1 MSALPQPDAQRPG
14 ATAAMLQCALF
25 TLLQDEMSTTTPATH
40 IAHIGLGA
48 NLSDPQGQVRAA
60 LAELAATPGI
70 VLERQSALY
79 RTAPIGYD
87 NQPDF
92 INAVARVRTTLEPQ
106 ALLDALL
113 DIERRHGR
121 VREFLNAPRTL
132 DLDVLL
138 YEDRQ
143 IATDTLNVPHP
154 RAHLRA
160 FVLLPLLEV
169 SPDVVIPGVGP
180 ASAFLAAVQD
190 QAISRIPD

>member
-1 MSALPQPDAQRPG
+1 MSSVPTPSAPQ
-14 ATAAMLQCALF
+14 
-25 TLLQDEMSTTTPATH
+25 STSSDWH

-48 NLSDPQGQVRAA
+48 NLDNPEQQVRAA
-60 LAELAATPGI
+60 LDELAVTPG
-70 VLERQSALY
+70 VTLEGRSSLY

-92 INAVARVRTTLEPQ
+92 INAVARVRTTLAPQ

-143 IATDTLNVPHP
+143 INTDTLNVPHP

-169 SPDVVIPGVGP
+169 SPDVVIPGIGP
-180 ASAFLAAVQD
+180 ASAFLAQVQE
-190 QAISRIPD
+190 QAISRIPQ

>member
-1 MSALPQPDAQRPG
+1 VVRAEVGAKVRAPELSERIMSSVPSPNA
-14 ATAAMLQCALF
+14 
-25 TLLQDEMSTTTPATH
+25 SWH

-48 NLSDPQGQVRAA
+48 NLDDPEQQVRAA
-60 LAELAATPGI
+60 LDELAVTPG
-70 VLERQSALY
+70 VTLERRSSLY

-92 INAVARVRTTLEPQ
+92 INAVARVRTTLAPQ

-143 IATDTLNVPHP
+143 ISTDTLNVPHP

-169 SPDVVIPGVGP
+169 SPDVVIPGIGA
-180 ASAFLAAVQD
+180 ASDFLAQVQD
-190 QAISRIPD
+190 QAISRIPQ

>member
-1 MSALPQPDAQRPG
+1 MSQEAP
-14 ATAAMLQCALF
+14 
-25 TLLQDEMSTTTPATH
+25 TH

-48 NLSDPQGQVRAA
+48 NLADPEKQVRAA
-60 LAELAATPGI
+60 LDELAAAPGI
-70 VLERQSALY
+70 VLERKSSLY

-113 DIERRHGR
+113 DIERTHGR

-138 YEDRQ
+138 YEDRV
-143 IATDTLNVPHP
+143 INTDTLNVPHP

-169 SPDVVIPGVGP
+169 SPDVVIPGIGP
-180 ASAFLAAVQD
+180 ASAWLAHCQD
-190 QAISRIPD
+190 QPIQRVAE

>member
-1 MSALPQPDAQRPG
+1 MSQEAL
-14 ATAAMLQCALF
+14 
-25 TLLQDEMSTTTPATH
+25 TH

-48 NLSDPQGQVRAA
+48 NLADPEKQVRAA
-60 LAELAATPGI
+60 LDELAAAPGI
-70 VLERQSALY
+70 VLERRSSLY

-113 DIERRHGR
+113 DIERTHGR

-138 YEDRQ
+138 YEDRV
-143 IATDTLNVPHP
+143 INTDTLNVPHP

-169 SPDVVIPGVGP
+169 SPDVIIPGIGP
-180 ASAFLAAVQD
+180 ASAWLAHCQD
-190 QAISRIPD
+190 QPIQRIAE

>member
-1 MSALPQPDAQRPG
+1 MSQEAP
-14 ATAAMLQCALF
+14 
-25 TLLQDEMSTTTPATH
+25 TH

-48 NLSDPQGQVRAA
+48 NLADPEKQVRAA
-60 LAELAATPGI
+60 LDELAAAPGI
-70 VLERQSALY
+70 VLERKSSLY

-113 DIERRHGR
+113 EIERTHGR

-138 YEDRQ
+138 YEDRV
-143 IATDTLNVPHP
+143 INTDTLNVPHP

-169 SPDVVIPGVGP
+169 SPDVVIPGIGP
-180 ASAFLAAVQD
+180 ASAWLAHCQD
-190 QAISRIPD
+190 QPIQRVAE

>member
-1 MSALPQPDAQRPG
+1 MSQEAP
-14 ATAAMLQCALF
+14 
-25 TLLQDEMSTTTPATH
+25 TH

-48 NLSDPQGQVRAA
+48 NLADPEKQVRAA
-60 LAELAATPGI
+60 LDELAATQGI
-70 VLERQSALY
+70 VLERKSSLY

-113 DIERRHGR
+113 DIERTHGR

-138 YEDRQ
+138 YEDRV
-143 IATDTLNVPHP
+143 INTDTLNVPHP

-169 SPDVVIPGVGP
+169 SPDVVIPGIGP
-180 ASAFLAAVQD
+180 ASAWLAHCQD
-190 QAISRIPD
+190 QPIQRIAE

>member
-1 MSALPQPDAQRPG
+1 MSQEAP
-14 ATAAMLQCALF
+14 
-25 TLLQDEMSTTTPATH
+25 TH

-48 NLSDPQGQVRAA
+48 NLADPEKQVRAA
-60 LAELAATPGI
+60 LDELATAPGI
-70 VLERQSALY
+70 VLERKSSLY

-113 DIERRHGR
+113 DIERTHGR

-138 YEDRQ
+138 YEDRV
-143 IATDTLNVPHP
+143 INTDTLNVPHP

-169 SPDVVIPGVGP
+169 SPDVVIPGIGP
-180 ASAFLAAVQD
+180 ASAWLAHCQD
-190 QAISRIPD
+190 QPIQRIAE

>member
-1 MSALPQPDAQRPG
+1 MSQEAP
-14 ATAAMLQCALF
+14 
-25 TLLQDEMSTTTPATH
+25 TH

-48 NLSDPQGQVRAA
+48 NLADPEKQVRAA
-60 LAELAATPGI
+60 LDELAAAPGI
-70 VLERQSALY
+70 VLERKSSLY

-113 DIERRHGR
+113 DIERTHGR

-138 YEDRQ
+138 YEDRV
-143 IATDTLNVPHP
+143 INTDTLNVPHP

-169 SPDVVIPGVGP
+169 SPDVIIPGIGP
-180 ASAFLAAVQD
+180 ARAWLAQCQD
-190 QAISRIPD
+190 QPIQRIAE

>member
-1 MSALPQPDAQRPG
+1 MSQEAP
-14 ATAAMLQCALF
+14 
-25 TLLQDEMSTTTPATH
+25 TH

-48 NLSDPQGQVRAA
+48 NLADPEKQVRAA
-60 LAELAATPGI
+60 LDELAAAPGI
-70 VLERQSALY
+70 VLERKSSLY

-113 DIERRHGR
+113 DIERTHGR

-138 YEDRQ
+138 YEDRV
-143 IATDTLNVPHP
+143 INTDTLNVPHP

-169 SPDVVIPGVGP
+169 SPDVIIPGIGP
-180 ASAFLAAVQD
+180 ASAWLAHCQD
-190 QAISRIPD
+190 QPIQRIAE

>member
-1 MSALPQPDAQRPG
+1 MSQEAP
-14 ATAAMLQCALF
+14 
-25 TLLQDEMSTTTPATH
+25 TH

-48 NLSDPQGQVRAA
+48 NLADPEKQVRAA
-60 LAELAATPGI
+60 LDELAAAPGI
-70 VLERQSALY
+70 VLERKSSLY

-113 DIERRHGR
+113 DIERTHGR

-138 YEDRQ
+138 YEDRV
-143 IATDTLNVPHP
+143 INTDTLNVPHP

-169 SPDVVIPGVGP
+169 SPDVVIPGIGP
-180 ASAFLAAVQD
+180 ANAWLAHCQD
-190 QAISRIPD
+190 QPIQRVAE

>member
-1 MSALPQPDAQRPG
+1 MSQEAP
-14 ATAAMLQCALF
+14 
-25 TLLQDEMSTTTPATH
+25 TH

-48 NLSDPQGQVRAA
+48 NLADPEKQVRAA
-60 LAELAATPGI
+60 LDELAATPGI
-70 VLERQSALY
+70 VLERKSSLY

-113 DIERRHGR
+113 DIERTHGR

-138 YEDRQ
+138 YEDRV
-143 IATDTLNVPHP
+143 INTDTLNVPHP

-169 SPDVVIPGVGP
+169 SPDVVIPGIGP
-180 ASAFLAAVQD
+180 ASAWLAHCQD
-190 QAISRIPD
+190 QPIQRIAE

>member
-1 MSALPQPDAQRPG
+1 MNQEAP
-14 ATAAMLQCALF
+14 
-25 TLLQDEMSTTTPATH
+25 TH

-48 NLSDPQGQVRAA
+48 NLADPEKQVRAA
-60 LAELAATPGI
+60 LDELAAAPGI
-70 VLERQSALY
+70 MLERKSSLY

-113 DIERRHGR
+113 DIERTHGR

-138 YEDRQ
+138 YEDRV
-143 IATDTLNVPHP
+143 ISTDTLNVPHP

-169 SPDVVIPGVGP
+169 SPDVIIPGIGP
-180 ASAFLAAVQD
+180 ASAWLAHCQD
-190 QAISRIPD
+190 QPIQRIAE

>member
-1 MSALPQPDAQRPG
+1 MSQEAP
-14 ATAAMLQCALF
+14 
-25 TLLQDEMSTTTPATH
+25 TH

-48 NLSDPQGQVRAA
+48 NLADPEKQVRAA
-60 LAELAATPGI
+60 LDELAAAPGI
-70 VLERQSALY
+70 VLERKSSLY

-113 DIERRHGR
+113 DIERTHGR

-138 YEDRQ
+138 YEDRV
-143 IATDTLNVPHP
+143 INTDTLNVPHP

-169 SPDVVIPGVGP
+169 SPDVIIPGIGP
-180 ASAFLAAVQD
+180 ASAWLAHCQD
-190 QAISRIPD
+190 QPIQRIAD

>member
-1 MSALPQPDAQRPG
+1 MSQEA
-14 ATAAMLQCALF
+14 
-25 TLLQDEMSTTTPATH
+25 STH

-48 NLSDPQGQVRAA
+48 NLADPEKQVRAA
-60 LAELAATPGI
+60 LDELAAAPGI
-70 VLERQSALY
+70 VLERKSSLY

-113 DIERRHGR
+113 DIERTHGR

-138 YEDRQ
+138 YEDRV
-143 IATDTLNVPHP
+143 INTDTLNVPHP

-169 SPDVVIPGVGP
+169 SPDVVIPGIGP
-180 ASAFLAAVQD
+180 ASAWLAHCQD
-190 QAISRIPD
+190 QPIQRIAE

>member
-1 MSALPQPDAQRPG
+1 MSQEAP
-14 ATAAMLQCALF
+14 
-25 TLLQDEMSTTTPATH
+25 TH

-48 NLSDPQGQVRAA
+48 NLADPEKQVRAA
-60 LAELAATPGI
+60 LDELAATPGI
-70 VLERQSALY
+70 VLERKSSLY

-113 DIERRHGR
+113 DIERTHGR

-138 YEDRQ
+138 YEDRV
-143 IATDTLNVPHP
+143 INTNTLNVPHP

-169 SPDVVIPGVGP
+169 SPDVVIPGIGP
-180 ASAFLAAVQD
+180 ASAWLDHCQD
-190 QAISRIPD
+190 QPIQRIAE

>member
-1 MSALPQPDAQRPG
+1 MSQEAP
-14 ATAAMLQCALF
+14 
-25 TLLQDEMSTTTPATH
+25 TH

-48 NLSDPQGQVRAA
+48 NLADPEKQVRAA
-60 LAELAATPGI
+60 LDELAAAPGI
-70 VLERQSALY
+70 VLERKSSLY

-113 DIERRHGR
+113 EIERTHGR

-138 YEDRQ
+138 YEDRV
-143 IATDTLNVPHP
+143 INTDTLNVPHP

-169 SPDVVIPGVGP
+169 SPDVIIPGIGP
-180 ASAFLAAVQD
+180 ASAWLAHCQD
-190 QAISRIPD
+190 QPIQRIAE

>member
-1 MSALPQPDAQRPG
+1 MSQEAP
-14 ATAAMLQCALF
+14 
-25 TLLQDEMSTTTPATH
+25 TH

-48 NLSDPQGQVRAA
+48 NLADPEKQVRAA
-60 LAELAATPGI
+60 LDELAAAPGI
-70 VLERQSALY
+70 VLERKSSLY

-113 DIERRHGR
+113 DIERTHGR

-138 YEDRQ
+138 YEDRV
-143 IATDTLNVPHP
+143 INTDTLNVPHP

-169 SPDVVIPGVGP
+169 SPDVIIPGIGP
-180 ASAFLAAVQD
+180 ASAWLAHCQD
-190 QAISRIPD
+190 QPIQRVAE